1 MQRFRLALAA
11 VLFSGLCG
19 CASVPAQSASLPA
32 ASDDAAVRAAAWH
45 PGPVTKSRALNAYV
59 YDLGALQSGRLT
71 HLRIVQI
78 GDSHT
83 AGDYFSGD
91 LRDIMQARYG
101 NGGIGTR
108 VAGLPYIGVRQKD
121 MTISQTGLWHY
132 HNSLT
137 DHDFTDYGI
146 SGFTAVSRSVGA
158 SLSLTVTDPR
168 GFDKGFVEFACRHT
182 GGFLEIDI
190 DGVTVKTISTYGPD
204 GTLGR
209 VAFKAPTGGGHQLTL
224 VAKAKGI
231 EILDWNTERN
241 DPGII
246 YDSFGVVGATA
257 GITQSWNPEIVS
269 RQLAYLH
276 PALIILAYGTNEG
289 AEPDFDPDGYGAMY
303 GKLLYDIHH
312 WSPGSAVLIISPT
325 DGSHQDHDCTGE
337 NCPWLTLPALDAV
350 RQVQAQQAQLH
361 FAAVWNAAGPMADS
375 GGMNGWAAMDPP
387 LARGDHL
394 HFTAAGYS
402 ILANA
407 LDEWLTAQVTG
418 AGHS

>member
-1 MQRFRLALAA
+1 MPAKFRLALAA
-11 VLFSGLCG
+11 LLFTTLSG
-19 CASVPAQSASLPA
+19 CAGAPAQSAAQA
-32 ASDDAAVRAAAWH
+32 APVDDAAVRAASWH
-45 PGPVTKSRALNAYV
+45 PGLVAKSHALNAYF
-59 YDLGALQSGRLT
+59 YDLGALQAGRLT

-91 LRDIMQARYG
+91 LRDTLQARDG

-121 MTISQTGLWHY
+121 MTISQSGLWHY

-146 SGFTAVSRSVGA
+146 SGFTAVSRSVDA

-168 GFDKGFVEFACRHT
+168 GFDKGFVEFVCRHT
-182 GGFLEIDI
+182 GGFLQIDI

-209 VAFKAPTGGGHQLTL
+209 IAFHAPSSGAHQLTV

-231 EILDWNTERN
+231 EVLGWNTERN
-241 DPGII
+241 DPGVI
-246 YDSFGVVGATA
+246 YDSFGVVGSTA
-257 GITQSWNPEIVS
+257 GITQNWNPEIVS
-269 RQLAYLH
+269 RQLAWLH

-289 AEPDFDPDGYGAMY
+289 AEPDFDPDAYGAMF

-325 DGSHQDHDCTGE
+325 DGSHQSRDCTGTD
-337 NCPWLTLPALDAV
+337 CPWLTLPALDAV

-361 FAAVWNAAGPMADS
+361 YAAVWNAAAPEQDS
-375 GGMNGWAAMDPP
+375 GGMNGWAAMTPP

-394 HFTAAGYS
+394 HFTATGYS

-407 LDEWLTAQVTG
+407 LDEWLTAQYT
-418 AGHS
+418 SRP